1 MYVCMYIVKVEVSQ
15 KKTVLYY
22 QLITMVR
29 TVATRSWSKVKIVI
43 VEDQRSVKQ
52 WTSAVW
58 PEMTS
63 LEHQDVQ

>member
-1 MYVCMYIVKVEVSQ
+1 
-15 KKTVLYY
+15 
-22 QLITMVR
+22 MVR

-43 VEDQRSVKQ
+43 VEDQRNVKQ

-63 LEHQDVQ
+63 VEHQDVQWGQECSAGYIQPRELA

>member
-1 MYVCMYIVKVEVSQ
+1 MLIVKVEVSQ

-43 VEDQRSVKQ
+43 VEDQQSVKQ

-58 PEMTS
+58 PEMTRV
-63 LEHQDVQ
+63 EHQDVQ

>member
-1 MYVCMYIVKVEVSQ
+1 MLIVKVEVSQ

-58 PEMTS
+58 SEMTRV
-63 LEHQDVQ
+63 EHQDVQ

>member
-1 MYVCMYIVKVEVSQ
+1 MLIVKVEVSQ

-58 PEMTS
+58 PEMTRV
-63 LEHQDVQ
+63 EHQDVQ

>member
-1 MYVCMYIVKVEVSQ
+1 MLIVKVEVSQ

-58 PEMTS
+58 PEMTCV
-63 LEHQDVQ
+63 EHQDVQ

>member
-1 MYVCMYIVKVEVSQ
+1 MLIVKVEVSQ
-15 KKTVLYY
+15 TTVSYY

-43 VEDQRSVKQ
+43 VENQRSVKQ

-63 LEHQDVQ
+63 LDYQDVH

>member
-1 MYVCMYIVKVEVSQ
+1 
-15 KKTVLYY
+15 
-22 QLITMVR
+22 MVR

-58 PEMTS
+58 PEMTRV
-63 LEHQDVQ
+63 EHQDVQ

>member
-1 MYVCMYIVKVEVSQ
+1 MLIVKVEVSQ

>member
-1 MYVCMYIVKVEVSQ
+1 MLIVKVEVSQ
-15 KKTVLYY
+15 KTVSYY

>member
-1 MYVCMYIVKVEVSQ
+1 MLIVKVEVSQ

-29 TVATRSWSKVKIVI
+29 TVGTRSWSKVKIVI
-43 VEDQRSVKQ
+43 VEDQRSVKK

-58 PEMTS
+58 PEMTRV
-63 LEHQDVQ
+63 EHQDVQ

>member
-1 MYVCMYIVKVEVSQ
+1 MLIVKVEVSQ

-29 TVATRSWSKVKIVI
+29 TVATRSWSKVKLVI

-58 PEMTS
+58 PEMTRV
-63 LEHQDVQ
+63 EHQDVQ

>member
-1 MYVCMYIVKVEVSQ
+1 
-15 KKTVLYY
+15 
-22 QLITMVR
+22 MVR

-43 VEDQRSVKQ
+43 VEDQRNVKQ

>member
-1 MYVCMYIVKVEVSQ
+1 MLIVKVEVSQ

-29 TVATRSWSKVKIVI
+29 TVGTRSWSKVKIVI

-52 WTSAVW
+52 WTSALW
-58 PEMTS
+58 PEMTRV
-63 LEHQDVQ
+63 EHQDAQ

>member
-1 MYVCMYIVKVEVSQ
+1 
-15 KKTVLYY
+15 
-22 QLITMVR
+22 MVR
-29 TVATRSWSKVKIVI
+29 TEATRSWCRVKIVI

-63 LEHQDVQ
+63 LEHQDVQWGQERSAGYIHPGALA

>member
-1 MYVCMYIVKVEVSQ
+1 MLVVKVKVSQ

-29 TVATRSWSKVKIVI
+29 TVGTRSWSKVKIVI

-58 PEMTS
+58 PEMTRV
-63 LEHQDVQ
+63 EHQDVQ